1 MHYLCFYLLDLGWTM
16 KEVSGTEYYAV
27 LELPN
32 VRESHAIYVL
42 RDRKYTG

>member
-32 VRESHAIYVL
+32 VRESHTIC
-42 RDRKYTG
+42 DREPVALGA